1 MQFIGISTFQV
12 HKLLWK
18 KKYWK
23 KMLTLSDLKVTCLK
37 EKKNDLS
44 WGKDRNWIPKLAQR
58 ISSGPLVHI

>member
-12 HKLLWK
+12 HKLLCK

-37 EKKNDLS
+37 EKKKMTCHG
-44 WGKDRNWIPKLAQR
+44 GKIETGFLNLHNEYQV
-58 ISSGPLVHI
+58 GL